1 MVYSFIYEFDKV
13 PVEERKER
21 MKELTDEQ
29 LQVLWHVY
37 FNKSMFDK
45 VELREYLKD
54 YEPSKPVSFIE
65 LLDFLDTASDIDA
78 SAKMILDFVYDLEL
92 SYGDVE
98 AGKATQIIFCK
109 RKIVGV
115 KMKDVKAEISNRK
128 ELFEKYKNF

>member
-13 PVEERKER
+13 PVKERKKK
-21 MKELTDEQ
+21 MKDLTNEQ

-45 VELREYLKD
+45 IELRDYIEA
-54 YEPSKPVSFIE
+54 YEPSKPVSFTE
-65 LLDFLDTASDIDA
+65 LLEYLDTENEIDT
-78 SAKMILDFVYDLEL
+78 SAKMILDFVYDLGL

-109 RKIVGV
+109 KRIVGI

-128 ELFEKYKNF
+128 ELLEKYKNI